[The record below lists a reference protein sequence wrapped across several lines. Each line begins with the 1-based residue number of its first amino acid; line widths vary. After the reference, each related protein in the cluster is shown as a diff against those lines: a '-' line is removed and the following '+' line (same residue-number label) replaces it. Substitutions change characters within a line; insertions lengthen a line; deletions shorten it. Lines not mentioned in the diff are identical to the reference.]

1 MTKKWN
7 IVNDNSNTYYGE
19 GNEMKYNAEVLK
31 SHFRDYIDAY
41 ILVRGDITVT
51 AAPVT
56 Q

>member
-1 MTKKWN
+1 MTRKWN

-31 SHFRDYIDAY
+31 SHFCDYIDAY